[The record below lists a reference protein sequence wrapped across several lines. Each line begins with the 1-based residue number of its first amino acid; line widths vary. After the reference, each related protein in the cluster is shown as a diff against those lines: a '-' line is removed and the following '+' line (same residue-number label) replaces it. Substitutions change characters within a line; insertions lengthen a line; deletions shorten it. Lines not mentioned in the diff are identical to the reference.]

1 VIGSLFLID
10 SAQTNLE
17 VNRGMIAGA
26 AVAMSAIILGLGWVI
41 LHERHRPATTGREGM
56 VGEVGEVREAIAP
69 GAPGRV
75 FVHGE
80 HWRAVSNQVLD
91 VGTRVR
97 VIAVRGLEIEV
108 RGES

>member
-1 VIGSLFLID
+1 
-10 SAQTNLE
+10 
-17 VNRGMIAGA
+17 
-26 AVAMSAIILGLGWVI
+26 
-41 LHERHRPATTGREGM
+41 M